1 MENPCKVF
9 PGKRSYGSLYKY
21 LKGGVKKWIHT
32 FLNEIEWRSW
42 KSPPEIRKPRQRGK
56 AAWESYTAV
65 EWCHSRSQALH
76 PLSTHCP
83 SLYCSL
89 GATAFVQGWGELHD
103 APATVPPAEIH
114 HKPNQMASCCALYF
128 LSLIPVWSITK
139 ATTGPCRHFC
149 IFPS

>member
-21 LKGGVKKWIHT
+21 LKGGVKNRPT
-32 FLNEIEWRSW
+32 RFLMRLS
-42 KSPPEIRKPRQRGK
+42 KGAGK
-56 AAWESYTAV
+56 APQKSGNRGRERESSLRKL
-65 EWCHSRSQALH
+65 HSGGVMPFKEPGPA
-76 PLSTHCP
+76 STVHSLP
-83 SLYCSL
+83 SLFCSL

-103 APATVPPAEIH
+103 APATVPLAEVH
-114 HKPNQMASCCALYF
+114 HKPSQMTSCCGLYF

-139 ATTGPCRHFC
+139 ATIGPCHHFS